1 MISIPNWF
9 AAFAAA
15 ALVLPAPAL
24 AQTHSPTTAERM
36 RAGGPPARAATAAEL
51 ADTARVR
58 KWREDVRFIT
68 TQVRTLHPRPFTHVS
83 ESAFDSAAR
92 AIEAKI
98 PTNEDARLAVECM
111 KLVALLR
118 DGHSACV
125 GTFPPVGFISVLPV
139 ELRPFADGVYVAA
152 ADSAH
157 AALAGARVTRIGEMS
172 ADDAIARV
180 GTVVNSDNR
189 STELD
194 RVPLFLMMPKLL
206 EVLGIS
212 HDADAVTLELEQGGR
227 TQRVTLHGGSAPDGF
242 PQEFLETEPQ
252 YPASWATARRVA
264 PGKLPRMDQRPADA
278 WWFRYEPESKI
289 VYLRLRRIEPISDGL
304 AYPEFYRQLF
314 FAVDSLKPRALVIDL
329 RHDHGGNN
337 TILDPLIRGIVERPW
352 LDREGGLLTLIDR
365 GTFSA
370 AMNCAVFLD
379 QSTSTRF
386 VGEPTGGRV
395 NHYGDA
401 KHFETPNFHL
411 LLNVSTVPWLARFPQ
426 DPREWITPEI
436 AVPWTFA
443 DWRDGRDPAYDAA
456 VDAAWNGTLPQRV
469 YDAARRGGT
478 AAGKA
483 AFDAWVKEHPN
494 PWNPE
499 VGGMLASLAS
509 DLGDQRDWKGAR
521 LMAETY
527 TVIDPKSATAWRLL
541 AEAEFQLGNRDA
553 AVAAARK
560 ATTLASF
567 APFAR
572 LLLER
577 MGEKP

>member
-1 MISIPNWF
+1 MTSIPRWF
-9 AAFAAA
+9 AAFSAA
-15 ALVLPAPAL
+15 ALVLPALAT
-24 AQTHSPTTAERM
+24 AQTHTPP
-36 RAGGPPARAATAAEL
+36 AGGPPPRAATAAEL

-83 ESAFDSAAR
+83 EAAFDSATR
-92 AIEAKI
+92 AIEARV
-98 PTNEDARLAVECM
+98 PTTDDAHLAVDCM
-111 KLVALLR
+111 RLVAMLR

-125 GTFPPVGFISVLPV
+125 GTFPPLGFLSVLPV
-139 ELRPFADGVYVAA
+139 ALRPFADGVYVIA

-157 AALAGARVTRIGEMS
+157 AALAGARVTKIGELS

-206 EVLGIS
+206 EVVGVS
-212 HDADAVTLELEQGGR
+212 RDANAVTLELEQGGR
-227 TQRVTLHGGSAPDGF
+227 TQRVTLRGASAPDGF
-242 PQEFLETEPQ
+242 PQQFLETEPEF
-252 YPASWATARRVA
+252 PASWATARRVA
-264 PGKLPRMDQRPADA
+264 PEKLPRMDQRPADA
-278 WWFRYEPESKI
+278 WWFRYEPESKL
-289 VYLRLRRIEPISDGL
+289 VYLRLRRIEPVSSGL
-304 AYPEFYRQLF
+304 AYPEFYRELF
-314 FAVDSLKPRALVIDL
+314 FAVDSLKPRALIVDL

-352 LDREGGLLTLIDR
+352 LDREGGLFTLIDR

-370 AMNCAVFLD
+370 AMNAAVFLD

-401 KHFETPNFHL
+401 RGFETPNFHL

-426 DPREWITPEI
+426 DPREWIAPEI

-443 DWRDGRDPAYDAA
+443 DWRDGRDPAYEAA
-456 VDAAWNGTLPQRV
+456 VDAAWNGTLAQRV
-469 YDAARRGGT
+469 FEAARRGGT
-478 AAGKA
+478 AAGKTA
-483 AFDAWVKEHPN
+483 YDAWLKEHPN
-494 PWNPE
+494 PWVTEPNGQL
-499 VGGMLASLAS
+499 VSLAS

-521 LMAETY
+521 LLAETY

-541 AEAEFQLGNRDA
+541 AEAEYQLGNRDG

-560 ATTLASF
+560 ATTLTNF